1 MIAKTQYKLSSADLE
16 VVLALVRGRNLATAS
31 ERLGVDA
38 STVFRS
44 IQRIE
49 KGIGQR
55 LFERTRSGYI
65 PLDLVEALA
74 EHAEKIEMQLESARS
89 AAQQKTGD
97 VSGTVRITTTE
108 TMLHSFIAPSLR
120 QLGDIH
126 PKLSYELHTTNE
138 ILNLTR
144 RDADIAIRAT
154 KNPPEHLVGK
164 KIGIV
169 KLALYAGANS
179 SVKTVEDAMKS
190 ESSWIEPINLPAD
203 HPSLVWRMK
212 HLPKLLPRFRV
223 NDFLAAKNFIELG
236 FGVGILPLF
245 LGNISKNL
253 IQLTEPIEEYETE
266 AWLLTHVESRHLLR
280 VSTVYNHFSET
291 LKLD

>member
-1 MIAKTQYKLSSADLE
+1 MVAETQYKLSGADLE
-16 VVLALVRGRNLATAS
+16 VVLALVRGRNLATAA
-31 ERLGVDA
+31 ERLGVDS

-65 PLDLVEALA
+65 PLDLVEVLA
-74 EHAEKIEMQLESARS
+74 EHAEKIETQLESARS
-89 AAQQKTGD
+89 AAQQETGD
-97 VSGTVRITTTE
+97 VAGTVRITTTE
-108 TMLHSFIAPSLR
+108 TMLHSFVAPSLK

-126 PKLSYELHTTNE
+126 PRLSFELLTTNE
-138 ILNLTR
+138 VLNITR

-154 KNPPEHLVGK
+154 HQPPEHLIGK
-164 KIGIV
+164 KIGTI

-179 SVKTVEDAMKS
+179 LVKTIDDAMKS
-190 ESSWIEPINLPAD
+190 ESSWVEPINLPAD

-212 HLPKLLPRFRV
+212 HLPKLAPRYHV
-223 NDFLAAKNFIELG
+223 NDFLAARNFIELG

-245 LGNISKNL
+245 LGNISQSI
-253 IQLTEPIEEYETE
+253 IQLTDPIEEYETE
-266 AWLLTHVESRHLLR
+266 AWLLTHPESRHLLR

>member
-1 MIAKTQYKLSSADLE
+1 MIAETQYKLTGADLE

-31 ERLGVDA
+31 ERLGVDS

-65 PLDLVEALA
+65 PLDLVEVLA

-97 VSGTVRITTTE
+97 VSGSVRITTTE
-108 TMLHSFIAPSLR
+108 TMLHSFVAPSLK

-126 PKLSYELHTTNE
+126 PKLSFELLTTNE
-138 ILNLTR
+138 VLNITR

-154 KNPPEHLVGK
+154 NQPPEHLIGK
-164 KIGIV
+164 KIGTI
-169 KLALYAGANS
+169 KLALYASANS
-179 SVKTVEDAMKS
+179 SVNTVEDAMKN
-190 ESSWIEPINLPAD
+190 ESSWIEPVNLPAD

-212 HLPKLLPRFRV
+212 QLPKLAPRFRV
-223 NDFLAAKNFIELG
+223 NDFLAARNFIELG

-266 AWLLTHVESRHLLR
+266 AWLLTHVDSRHLLR
-280 VSTVYNHFSET
+280 ISTVYNHFSES
-291 LKLD
+291 LKLN